1 MAATALESLTFSQSV
16 AYRWRSSCSR
26 GQPVCTYRCVFVCV
40 FSLLIKRTQICRV
53 SQSGAARA
61 TLDRLLARFEQFRLL
76 FVLVFASS
84 RAHFVFLELRAL
96 YGQRLRAHSKFASE
110 QENRHILCSFVV
122 CFFFCFRFRFAD
134 TCRRQRSR
142 ASSTEYVVSCRAAS
156 LLTVLSLVADETKNE
171 FTSTSF
177 QLVTEY
183 NSSKL
188 NPIGDDLDIVGIEA
202 HKPSAEH
209 RRLREYYEPNE
220 TLPTRGVWSAKASDP
235 FF

>member
-40 FSLLIKRTQICRV
+40 LSAHQTHTDMSRLAVRRC
-53 SQSGAARA
+53 SSNARP
-61 TLDRLLARFEQFRLL
+61 TAR
-76 FVLVFASS
+76 S
-84 RAHFVFLELRAL
+84 LRAVSSL
-96 YGQRLRAHSKFASE
+96 VCFSFRVIARSFRFFRTACSLWAAPSGTFEVRFRTRKSPHSMLV
-110 QENRHILCSFVV
+110 RCL
-122 CFFFCFRFRFAD
+122 FFFCFRFRFAD

>member
-1 MAATALESLTFSQSV
+1 MESLTFSQSV

-84 RAHFVFLELRAL
+84 RAHFVFFRTACSLWAAPSGTFEVRF
-96 YGQRLRAHSKFASE
+96 RTRKSPHSMLV
-110 QENRHILCSFVV
+110 RCL
-122 CFFFCFRFRFAD
+122 FFFCFRFRFAD